1 MATMIALFAGLA
13 VLVTGLTVHLHRRR
27 SGPTENLDGVLAE
40 QERLAQLRA
49 LRSSYSSIAMHS
61 SHGLTTDDLGRYHR

>member
-13 VLVTGLTVHLHRRR
+13 VLVAGPAVYLHRRR
-27 SGPTENLDGVLAE
+27 NGPTENLDGVLAE
-40 QERLAQLRA
+40 QERLARARA
-49 LRSSYSSIAMHS
+49 LRSCYSSIAMHS

>member
-13 VLVTGLTVHLHRRR
+13 VLVTGLAVYLHRRPG
-27 SGPTENLDGVLAE
+27 GPTENLDGVLAE
-40 QERLAQLRA
+40 QERLAGLRA

>member
-13 VLVTGLTVHLHRRR
+13 LVVTALTVYLHRRG

-40 QERLAQLRA
+40 QERLARLRA
-49 LRSSYSSIAMHS
+49 VRSSCSSVAMHS
-61 SHGLTTDDLGRYHR
+61 SHGLTTDDLSRYHR

>member
-13 VLVTGLTVHLHRRR
+13 VLVAGLAVYLHRRR

-40 QERLAQLRA
+40 QERTARLRA
-49 LRSSYSSIAMHS
+49 LRSSYSSIAVHS
-61 SHGLTTDDLGRYHR
+61 SHGLTIDDLGRHHR

>member
-13 VLVTGLTVHLHRRR
+13 VLVTGLAVYLHRRHN
-27 SGPTENLDGVLAE
+27 GPTENLDGVLAE

>member
-1 MATMIALFAGLA
+1 MLALILLFAGFAVVVAGLA
-13 VLVTGLTVHLHRRR
+13 LFLHRRR
-27 SGPTENLDGVLAE
+27 SGRTENVDGLLAE

-61 SHGLTTDDLGRYHR
+61 THGLTTDDLGRYHR

>member
-1 MATMIALFAGLA
+1 MATLIALFAGLA
-13 VLVTGLTVHLHRRR
+13 ALVAGLAVYLHRRHR
-27 SGPTENLDGVLAE
+27 RPTENIDGVLAE

-61 SHGLTTDDLGRYHR
+61 THGLTTDDLGRYHR

>member
-13 VLVTGLTVHLHRRR
+13 VLVTGLTVYLDRRR

-40 QERLAQLRA
+40 QERLARIRA
-49 LRSSYSSIAMHS
+49 LRSSFSSIAMHS
-61 SHGLTTDDLGRYHR
+61 SHGLTTDDLNRHHR